1 VVGAEIEQ
9 GREKQ
14 KKKKKQQ
21 KKQKLPPNPPTRKE
35 KTRAHHW
42 LDEISIFQNCLPP
55 FLA

>member
-1 VVGAEIEQ
+1 LFGADIQ
-9 GREKQ
+9 KARQKQ
-14 KKKKKQQ
+14 KKKKK
-21 KKQKLPPNPPTRKE
+21 KTTTTITPPNPTRKE

>member
-14 KKKKKQQ
+14 KKKKKTTTTIT
-21 KKQKLPPNPPTRKE
+21 PPNPTRKE

-42 LDEISIFQNCLPP
+42 LDENFYFQNCLPP

>member
-14 KKKKKQQ
+14 KKKKKKQQ
-21 KKQKLPPNPPTRKE
+21 QQQLPPNPTRKE
-35 KTRAHHW
+35 KNRANHW
-42 LDEISIFQNCLPP
+42 MDEISIFQNCLPP